1 MSFSRFLPAFFLLL
15 LSMGHSSTTLA
26 QFGQVPDGPDYEII
40 HLAGDVYRYRNLRH
54 FSVFMLTPEGV
65 IMGDPI
71 NSAGAEWLKKELK
84 ERFDTEVKY
93 VVSSHYH
100 QDHAAGGDVFADTA
114 TFVGH
119 ENMPGYFQPPPEGMS
134 LAPAQRRSDANAN
147 GTLEA
152 DEAPGF
158 ISRVFDQL
166 DLDKNGSLTGT
177 EIAPALTIGVR
188 PPDIVF
194 SEQMTIELGG
204 KKVELI
210 YPGPNH
216 TDDMVVMYFP
226 EEKVVH
232 TVDYIT
238 AGRLPRSMS
247 AWSEQVPAAI
257 AAVEALD
264 FKIFSGGHEGIGTKG
279 DVIKHRE
286 YVEDLIAGVKAGI
299 ERGETA
305 QQILQSINLEQHRH
319 LGLFEEYL
327 PNNVA
332 NVYDALMAK

>member
-1 MSFSRFLPAFFLLL
+1 MLRNRFLRIVLSHVLCISFSPV
-15 LSMGHSSTTLA
+15 TLA

-40 HLAGDVYRYRNLRH
+40 HLAGDVYRYRNFRH
-54 FSVFMLTPEGV
+54 YSVFMITSEGA

-71 NSAGAEWLKKELK
+71 NATGAEWLKSELR
-84 ERFDTEVKY
+84 ERLDAEVKY

-114 TFVGH
+114 IFVGH
-119 ENMPGYFQPPPEGMS
+119 ENMLGYFLPAPEGLS
-134 LAPAQRRSDANAN
+134 LAPAQRRSDANRS

-158 ISRVFDQL
+158 IARVFDQL
-166 DLDKNGSLTGT
+166 DINNDGSLTGT
-177 EIAPALTIGVR
+177 EIAPSLTIGVR
-188 PPDIVF
+188 PPDLVF
-194 SEQMTIELGG
+194 SEKKTIELGG
-204 KKVELI
+204 KEVQLI

-216 TDDMVVMYFP
+216 TDDLILMYFP

-232 TVDYIT
+232 TVDFIT
-238 AGRLPRSMS
+238 VDRLPRSMS

-264 FKIFSGGHEGIGTKG
+264 FEIFSAGHEGIGAKE
-279 DVIKHRE
+279 DVIEHRE
-286 YVEDLIAGVKAGI
+286 YVEDLLAEVKAGI
-299 ERGETA
+299 ERGETSE
-305 QQILQSINLEQHRH
+305 QILQTIDLEAHRH

-332 NVYDALMAK
+332 NVYDALTAD